1 MRIVSRLRG
10 GSPGQIK
17 ANYMEI
23 VPEFEKPEELMSN
36 RLKLR
41 RYLKEL
47 VQNQK
52 RIPLITENRE
62 RAQK

>member
-10 GSPGQIK
+10 GSPDQIR

-23 VPEFEKPEELMSN
+23 VPEYETPEEVMIN

-47 VQNQK
+47 IQN
-52 RIPLITENRE
+52 
-62 RAQK
+62 